1 MQARYHTAVLPLP
14 MALPDESQHARV
26 TRALR
31 EGIQTGLL
39 IPGEKLPG
47 SRELARHW
55 GVARNTVMGALEQ
68 LQMEGYLAVRAR
80 SGSVVAALPPL
91 PGTAGP
97 LSGPLAGP
105 PLLLSA
111 WARRA
116 LEAQG
121 PLPGEARSNQAA
133 GHPAAWT
140 DFRVGQSPS
149 GLFPSAQWAQALA
162 QHAFD
167 AASSPPDPR
176 GPLIT
181 RLALCEWLRRER
193 GARLTP
199 DMLLLTGGA
208 QEALD
213 ALSRLLLEAGRV
225 AVLEDPGYP
234 GARAAFQATGAGLW
248 PLAVDDQGAGTA
260 SLPPRA
266 VLAYLT
272 PGTQFPTGVTL
283 SAARRAALIDWS
295 RRSGAWLIED
305 DYAADLHYAARAP
318 ASLQGQAPERVML
331 LGTFSQSLAPALRS
345 GYLVAPA
352 HVTEV
357 LTRTRPVTQ
366 RTPPTLDALALAGF
380 LSGGG
385 YARHLRRARSEL
397 RSRHDTLLSA
407 LKRGLPGWSPR
418 RVAAGTHLY
427 LPLPPNLSELE
438 VQRRAAQ
445 AGVGLSL
452 CSELRLRPGEAAV
465 LLAFAHLTPVA
476 IREGVERLAAALR

>member
-1 MQARYHTAVLPLP
+1 MVLPLLP
-14 MALPDESQHARV
+14 ALPNESQHARV

-31 EGIQTGLL
+31 EGIQMGLL
-39 IPGEKLPG
+39 APGEKLPG

-55 GVARNTVMGALEQ
+55 GVARNTVTGVLEQ
-68 LQMEGYLAVRAR
+68 LQAEGYLDVRAR
-80 SGSVVAALPPL
+80 SGTMVAELPPQPSAPEAL
-91 PGTAGP
+91 ASP
-97 LSGPLAGP
+97 PLA
-105 PLLLSA
+105 LSA

-116 LEAQG
+116 LESQG
-121 PLPGEARSNQAA
+121 RPPGVAVWTGRSEQGSQAE
-133 GHPAAWT
+133 WT
-140 DFRVGQSPS
+140 DFRLGQSPS

-162 QHAFD
+162 KHAYD

-176 GPLIT
+176 GPLVT

-225 AVLEDPGYP
+225 AALEDPGYP
-234 GARAAFQATGAGLW
+234 GARAAFQATGASLW
-248 PLAVDDQGAGTA
+248 PLAVDAQGVLPNG
-260 SLPPRA
+260 LPPRA

-272 PGTQFPTGVTL
+272 PGPQFPTGVTL
-283 SAARRAALIDWS
+283 SAARRSALLDWS

-305 DYAADLHYAARAP
+305 DYAADLHYAARPP
-318 ASLQGQAPERVML
+318 AALQGQAPERVML

-345 GYLVAPA
+345 GYLVAPV
-352 HVTEV
+352 HVTEL

-366 RTPPTLDALALAGF
+366 RTPPTLDALALAEF

-385 YARHLRRARSEL
+385 YAKHLRRARSEL

-407 LKRGLPGWSPR
+407 LQSALPGWSPR
-418 RVAAGTHLY
+418 PVPAGTHLY
-427 LPLPPNLSELE
+427 LPLPPGLSELE

-445 AGVGLSL
+445 AGVGLSVAG
-452 CSELRLRPGEAAV
+452 ELRLRAGEAAL
-465 LLAFAHLTPVA
+465 LLAFAHLTPPA
-476 IREGVERLAAALR
+476 IREGVERLAGALR

>member
-1 MQARYHTAVLPLP
+1 MLPLP
-14 MALPDESQHARV
+14 LALPDESQHARV

-55 GVARNTVMGALEQ
+55 GVARNTVMGAFEQ
-68 LQMEGYLAVRAR
+68 LEAEGYLKVRAR

-91 PGTAGP
+91 PSTAGP
-97 LSGPLAGP
+97 QSGPLAGP

-121 PLPGEARSNQAA
+121 PLPGDARSSQAVHLA
-133 GHPAAWT
+133 TWT

-162 QHAFD
+162 QHAFE

-248 PLAVDDQGAGTA
+248 PLAVDDQGAGTGN
-260 SLPPRA
+260 LPPRA

-352 HVTEV
+352 HVTE
-357 LTRTRPVTQ
+357 LLARTRPVTQ
-366 RTPPTLDALALAGF
+366 RTPPTLDALALAEF

-385 YARHLRRARSEL
+385 YAKHLRRARSEL
-397 RSRHDTLLSA
+397 SRRHEALFSA
-407 LKRGLPGWSPR
+407 LRSALPTLRPR
-418 RVAAGTHLY
+418 PATAGTHLY
-427 LPLPPNLSELE
+427 LPLPHGWDEQAT
-438 VQRRAAQ
+438 QRRAAE
-445 AGVGLSL
+445 AGVGLSRAG
-452 CSELRLRPGEAAV
+452 EYRLRPGEQAL
-465 LLAFAHLTPVA
+465 LLAFAHLTPAV
-476 IREGVERLAAALR
+476 IRQGVERLARALQ

>member
-1 MQARYHTAVLPLP
+1 MLPLP
-14 MALPDESQHARV
+14 TALPDEPQHARV

-31 EGIQTGLL
+31 EGIQTGRLA
-39 IPGEKLPG
+39 PGEKLPG

-55 GVARNTVMGALEQ
+55 GVARNTVMDALEQ
-68 LQMEGYLAVRAR
+68 LQAEGYLEVRAR

-91 PGTAGP
+91 PNAPEP
-97 LSGPLAGP
+97 LTGP

-116 LEAQG
+116 LESQG
-121 PLPGEARSNQAA
+121 RPPGDARTGQAA
-133 GHPAAWT
+133 GSLSAWT

-167 AASSPPDPR
+167 AASSPPDAR

-248 PLAVDDQGAGTA
+248 PLAVDVQGARTDG
-260 SLPPRA
+260 LPPKA

-283 SAARRAALIDWS
+283 SAARRAALLDWS

-352 HVTEV
+352 HVTEL

-397 RSRHDTLLSA
+397 RSRHDA
-407 LKRGLPGWSPR
+407 LVLALRSGLPGWSPR
-418 RVAAGTHLY
+418 RVAAGSHLY
-427 LPLPPNLSELE
+427 LPLPPGLSELE

-445 AGVGLSL
+445 AGVGLSVA
-452 CSELRLRPGEAAV
+452 SELRLRPGEDAV
-465 LLAFAHLTPVA
+465 LLAFAHLTPPA
-476 IREGVERLAAALR
+476 IRAGIERLAAALG